1 MRKDSGDIT
10 VLFVISLF
18 SMSIRDGNT
27 FKEEGNKVFGPNAGA
42 GPANLG

>member
-10 VLFVISLF
+10 VLFVISVF

-27 FKEEGNKVFGPNAGA
+27 LKEEGNKVFGLDAGA
-42 GPANLG
+42 VPASLG